1 MENSI
6 RKDKIRIYFNF
17 YAYKSLDNVRKIYD
31 IINSKGRKKS
41 EFVANAY
48 VVYKK
53 QKDIPQKTLAL
64 INNINLLKYI
74 TNKYNI
80 QKNDSNKIKTILETV
95 DFSSQPPLKEMNSGR
110 ITLGYEKDDEIGLE
124 VCELFNKMDN
134 IDKVFKL
141 VEIVSRYL
149 ETGYDEDYLERE
161 SEELLKNLAALYSYS
176 KNDKT
181 LDEIVRTISIPFDAD
196 YLPSYVRITNDFEK
210 SRDAVMQA
218 FSDYENK

>member
-210 SRDAVMQA
+210 SRDAIMQA

>member
-1 MENSI
+1 
-6 RKDKIRIYFNF
+6 
-17 YAYKSLDNVRKIYD
+17 
-31 IINSKGRKKS
+31 
-41 EFVANAY
+41 
-48 VVYKK
+48 
-53 QKDIPQKTLAL
+53 
-64 INNINLLKYI
+64 
-74 TNKYNI
+74 
-80 QKNDSNKIKTILETV
+80 
-95 DFSSQPPLKEMNSGR
+95 MNSGR

-210 SRDAVMQA
+210 SRDAIMQA